1 VAWRVRR
8 PPPRGAPG
16 WPAVCLGSPA
26 SWRASACAWPCRCLR
41 RPAVGCL
48 RRGTFGPRA
57 SSVPS
62 TRCSPVARLAA
73 NDLERRPCALVA
85 ACRCPRAPGAPPLPP
100 LPEGVG
106 FVGGGCSPEGEQ
118 SATGAASEEVAGCS
132 DLTRSVSWR
141 AWVRGWTAGPEGL
154 AASPGTEVS
163 GFGNR
168 GSRLHLRCLPP
179 ASRWGAPRGT
189 LWSGRGFR
197 YHRGGAFRSCLAR
210 ACSCPPRWAR
220 AVLRRG

>member
-1 VAWRVRR
+1 MDVHWPATVAYACRLGPKPCGVACVRGRWPLPCPLAWAEAFACKRGRCGGPLTVDPPRGAGPMAWRVRR
-8 PPPRGAPG
+8 PLPRGALG
-16 WPAVCLGSPA
+16 WPAVRLGSPA

-48 RRGTFGPRA
+48 RRGTFGPRTSFA
-57 SSVPS
+57 PS

-85 ACRCPRAPGAPPLPP
+85 ASRCPRAPCAPPAPP

-132 DLTRSVSWR
+132 
-141 AWVRGWTAGPEGL
+141 
-154 AASPGTEVS
+154 
-163 GFGNR
+163 N
-168 GSRLHLRCLPP
+168 
-179 ASRWGAPRGT
+179 
-189 LWSGRGFR
+189 
-197 YHRGGAFRSCLAR
+197 
-210 ACSCPPRWAR
+210 
-220 AVLRRG
+220 